1 MAIRFNGE
9 DTGRKGSMSKRLN
22 KHTEIKGF
30 EQFWREDKPWGIQLR
45 IATSLDGVAKTY
57 TIDCKWTNRIRL
69 PDGRVIS
76 NVLAKKIKNE

>member
-1 MAIRFNGE
+1 
-9 DTGRKGSMSKRLN
+9 MSKKLN
-22 KHTEIKGF
+22 LHTEIKDY
-30 EQFWREDKPWGIQLR
+30 QQYWREDKPWGVQFR
-45 IATSLDGVAKTY
+45 IATSEKTY